1 MLNKNFFFS
10 FLGLIDPAKET
21 EKLEKKRSALSSSL
35 EKLKKSMEMDGYET
49 KVPAEIRSANSE
61 KLEQTETELIRL
73 ADAISALK
81 NM

>member
-1 MLNKNFFFS
+1 
-10 FLGLIDPAKET
+10 
-21 EKLEKKRSALSSSL
+21 
-35 EKLKKSMEMDGYET
+35 MEMDGYET